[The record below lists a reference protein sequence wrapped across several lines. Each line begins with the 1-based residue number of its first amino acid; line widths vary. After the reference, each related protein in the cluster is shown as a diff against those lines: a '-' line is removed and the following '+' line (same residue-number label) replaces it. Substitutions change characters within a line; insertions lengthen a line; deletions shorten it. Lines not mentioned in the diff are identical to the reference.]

1 MALEEFQ
8 MEQDR
13 RLNTAITEVAI
24 LKEQVTNTRSSLDEI
39 KKGSEELKR
48 GQTELIAAVA
58 KGNASNDRM
67 EATLKY
73 SINDQIQTALTPVK
87 ADIAAL
93 KEESVVR
100 KTQIAMWAMFGSGVG
115 ALIAV
120 IGSILWKL
128 ISSLL

>member
-1 MALEEFQ
+1 MALEDFN

-73 SINDQIQTALTPVK
+73 SINDQIQSALIPVK
-87 ADIAAL
+87 SDIATL
-93 KEESVVR
+93 KEESIVR
-100 KTQIAMWAMFGSGVG
+100 KTQIATWAMVGSGVG
-115 ALIAV
+115 ASIAV
-120 IGSILWKL
+120 ICSILWKI
-128 ISSLL
+128 ISTAL

>member
-1 MALEEFQ
+1 

-48 GQTELIAAVA
+48 GQSELIAAVA

-73 SINDQIQTALTPVK
+73 SINDQIQTALVPIKT
-87 ADIAAL
+87 DIANL
-93 KEESVVR
+93 REESVIR
-100 KTQIAMWAMFGSGVG
+100 KTQLGMIVLFGTGAGSII
-115 ALIAV
+115 ALI
-120 IGSILWKL
+120 GSTLWNLFMAAPK
-128 ISSLL
+128 

>member
-1 MALEEFQ
+1 MALEDFN

-73 SINDQIQTALTPVK
+73 SINDQIWLPGIFPGRGYPGNGGNA
-87 ADIAAL
+87 
-93 KEESVVR
+93 
-100 KTQIAMWAMFGSGVG
+100 GG
-115 ALIAV
+115 
-120 IGSILWKL
+120 
-128 ISSLL
+128 

>member
-1 MALEEFQ
+1 MAIEEFN

-24 LKEQVTNTRSSLDEI
+24 LKEQVTNTRASLDEI

-73 SINDQIQTALTPVK
+73 SINDQIQSALVPVK
-87 ADIAAL
+87 SDIATL

-115 ALIAV
+115 AIIAV
-120 IGSILWKL
+120 IGSTIWKFITTTL
-128 ISSLL
+128 